1 MTEAPQCSR
10 MTVTGQDTENK
21 RTIYTY
27 IDEVLV
33 ILLFVVLFLYMSIV
47 LIHFFFSVLVLFIL
61 VHPDKLNE
69 NEKCFLGSYT

>member
-10 MTVTGQDTENK
+10 MTVTGQDTDNK

-47 LIHFFFSVLVLFIL
+47 FIHFYFSLVLFIL

-69 NEKCFLGSYT
+69 NEKHFLGSYT